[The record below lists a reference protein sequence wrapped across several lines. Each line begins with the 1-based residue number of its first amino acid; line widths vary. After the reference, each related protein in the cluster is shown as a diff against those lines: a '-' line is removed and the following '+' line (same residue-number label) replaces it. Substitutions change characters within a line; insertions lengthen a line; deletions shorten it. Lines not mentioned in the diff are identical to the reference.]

1 MFCVRNNEVFSI
13 CINSLNVSNINSLAT
28 VTWEDF
34 LSQLPRFRNFV
45 DKKQLHFIKYIGV
58 MYACIILGFAFCVGF
73 LSGVIETA
81 MLTSSAT
88 TGPLVGV
95 FLLAVFVPIANWK
108 VKCKFKINVLAFM
121 LIPGI

>member
-1 MFCVRNNEVFSI
+1 MP
-13 CINSLNVSNINSLAT
+13 SLNVSNINSLAT

-34 LSQLPRFRNFV
+34 LSQLPRFRDVV

-58 MYACIILGFAFCVGF
+58 MYAFIILGFAFCVGF

-81 MLTSSAT
+81 MMTSSAT

-108 VKCKFKINVLAFM
+108 VLKS
-121 LIPGI
+121 LIKMSVTKEPALLIQNL